1 METSQQSTSRSGN
14 DYSSTLI
21 GTVSELR
28 MELQRTMAEVQSVKD
43 QNRSLLSNN
52 QVIKDELLD
61 TRKNYSEAYENYMA
75 TVTEKLEAERQN
87 EAFMDRLKKQLL
99 EKTKEFDLMRD
110 KNSPQDIDT
119 IRIKVQEELEIPHRE
134 KMIKVQNELQ
144 EQKSR
149 TYDIKRQYDVLKTD
163 FAVMLK
169 SSQREVLSLKEQYD
183 QVERRHRDE
192 MMRLQDREISPEKD
206 EQTIRAQGAQ
216 INELRHIGEKLKEDV
231 RSMRQIKDDAVY
243 SLQQSEARIEEV
255 YVQLRARAAIA
266 EAEKAAIEHRLD
278 HATAEGERKDA
289 TIRSVKLE
297 AEQLNY
303 NFNDVKRQSSEVESK
318 LATANIDYTSDIQN
332 MKDGYDVELLEFERI
347 RSQVRHTLFVILH
360 SFLKCMHA
368 WVIVRHS
375 PKLNDYCSFK
385 TRSMTAKST

>member
-99 EKTKEFDLMRD
+99 EKTKEFDSMRD

-266 EAEKAAIEHRLD
+266 EADKAAIEHRLD

-297 AEQLNY
+297 VEQLTY
-303 NFNDVKRQSSEVESK
+303 NFNDVKRQLTEVESK

-332 MKDGYDVELLEFERI
+332 TKDGYDVELLEFERI
-347 RSQVRHTLFVILH
+347 RSQVRRTLFVILY
-360 SFLKCMHA
+360 SYLKCTHK
-368 WVIVRHS
+368 WIIVSHS
-375 PKLNDYCSFK
+375 LEHNEYCSFK
-385 TRSMTAKST
+385 TKLMTVKST

>member
-134 KMIKVQNELQ
+134 KMIKIQNELQ

-149 TYDIKRQYDVLKTD
+149 TFDIKRQYDVLKTD
-163 FAVMLK
+163 FGVMLK

-192 MMRLQDREISPEKD
+192 IMRLQDREMSPEKD

-266 EAEKAAIEHRLD
+266 EAEKLAIEHRLD

-289 TIRSVKLE
+289 VIRSVRLE
-297 AEQLNY
+297 AEQMTY
-303 NFNDVKRQSSEVESK
+303 NFNDAKRQLSEVEAK
-318 LATANIDYTSDIQN
+318 LSSANIDYTSDIQN
-332 MKDGYDVELLEFERI
+332 MKDSYDVELLEFERI
-347 RSQVRHTLFVILH
+347 RTQVRCTLLA
-360 SFLKCMHA
+360 M
-368 WVIVRHS
+368 
-375 PKLNDYCSFK
+375 
-385 TRSMTAKST
+385 